1 MTLLEVVVSTRILI
15 ADDHPIVRT
24 GLRTELSR
32 FAEFEITGEAVN
44 GDEVISKVNEGNVDL
59 VILDINMPGMKAVD
73 VIKKLGRSHPS
84 IKILILT
91 AHGDKGTIMTMLKA
105 GAQGYILKDEDPYV
119 VPDAVRSVM
128 NGKNW
133 VSPSVATLMVSK
145 IRENKA
151 DTGSNVLTEKEM
163 EVIRLIAD
171 GLTTKDISAQIHM
184 AERTVEFHI
193 HNIYDKLGVKTRA
206 SAVLWAREHGIL

>member
-1 MTLLEVVVSTRILI
+1 MEVDLSTRILI
-15 ADDHPIVRT
+15 ADDHPIVRS

-32 FAEFEITGEAVN
+32 HTEFEIVGEAVN
-44 GDEVISKVNEGNVDL
+44 GDEVISKVSDGNVDV
-59 VILDINMPGMKAVD
+59 VILDISMPGLKVVD
-73 VIKKLGRSHPS
+73 VIKKLGRSHPA

-91 AHGDKGTIMTMLKA
+91 AHGDKGTILTMLKA

-133 VSPSVATLMVSK
+133 VSPSVATLMMTK

-151 DTGSNVLTEKEM
+151 DTGTNVLTDKEC
-163 EVIRLIAD
+163 EVIRLIAE
-171 GLTTKDISAQIHM
+171 GLSTKDIAARIHM
-184 AERTVEFHI
+184 GDRTVEFHI
-193 HNIYDKLGVKTRA
+193 TNIYEKLGVKTRA
-206 SAVLWAREHGIL
+206 KAVLWAQGNGIL